1 MKNLYLTFCLLMAA
15 MFLSAQEV
23 PQAINFQAIARDA
36 NSEVM
41 ANTPI
46 MIQLTIL
53 DGSPEGELVYREI
66 RSLTTNA
73 YGSFSFQIGRDPYM
87 AVGEFA
93 DIDWAGGRKFLKI
106 DYDPTATLSFN
117 LSLGTVEFVSVPYAF
132 AAGSVSYID
141 ATGANDGDV
150 LAYNAMTGRFEP
162 IAMSGAGGG
171 ITVETDPTVPDWAKA
186 DTKPTYD
193 YSEILNTPEIPEEQ
207 VLSISNDTIFLT
219 NGGYVK
225 LPASVAGFSGDYN
238 DLTNIPTTVSS
249 FENDANYIS
258 TESQTIAD
266 VVSLGNSVNAQLKN
280 VTDPTDA
287 QDAVTK
293 SYVDNLIAQL
303 QEAINN
309 IGGGVSDP
317 VPSVTTSDAS
327 NITSRGATLSGEVTS
342 DGGEVVLS
350 RGFMYGTSADDLSQ
364 RVQSGNGTGSFTAN
378 VSGLA
383 DGTTYYYK
391 AYATS
396 SAGTGYGE
404 VMSFTTL
411 TIYPPSVQ
419 TNSAS
424 NITTTG
430 ATLSG
435 DVTFDGNTTV
445 TARGFMYGTDAN
457 NLTQSVQSGSGTGSF
472 TKTLTG
478 LSYGTTYYYKAFA
491 TNSGGTSYG
500 DVRTFTTIAVYL
512 PTVTTGTA
520 SSISAANATL
530 SGNVTFDGN
539 ATVTARGF
547 VYGTSANNLS
557 QTVQSGSGT
566 GSFTKALTG
575 LSSSTTY
582 YYKAYAT
589 NSEGT
594 GYGEVMTFTTT
605 ASTGTVNGHA
615 WVDLGL
621 PSGTRWATCN
631 VGASTPTAYGDYF
644 AWGETTTKTT
654 YNSSTYTYSD
664 NPTTLPSS
672 ADAATANWGSGWRM
686 PTQTEMQ
693 ELINNCTVTWTTQN
707 GVNGR
712 LFTGSN
718 GNSIFLP
725 AAGYRDGSELYD
737 AVSVGFYW
745 SSSLLSADT
754 DYAWYLYF
762 YSDNYDMGN
771 YDRYYG
777 FTVRAVCQS
786 QN

>member
-1 MKNLYLTFCLLMAA
+1 MKKIIFTFCLLMAA
-15 MFLSAQEV
+15 MFLTAQDV

-46 MIQLTIL
+46 MIQLSIL
-53 DGSPEGELVYREI
+53 DGSPEGELIYREI

-93 DIDWAGGRKFLKI
+93 DIDWGGGRKFLKI
-106 DYDPTATLSFN
+106 DYDPTAMLQFN

-141 ATGANDGDV
+141 ASGANDGDV
-150 LAYNAMTGRFEP
+150 LAYNATTGRFEP
-162 IAMSGAGGG
+162 VAISGAGGG
-171 ITVETDPTVPDWAKA
+171 IAVETDPTVPDWAKA
-186 DTKPTYD
+186 ETKPTYD
-193 YSEILNTPEIPEEQ
+193 YSEIENTPD
-207 VLSISNDTIFLT
+207 LSGFLT
-219 NGGYVK
+219 
-225 LPASVAGFSGDYN
+225 
-238 DLTNIPTTVSS
+238 
-249 FENDANYIS
+249 
-258 TESQTIAD
+258 TESQTLAD
-266 VVSLGNSVNAQLKN
+266 AAALGNSVNAQLKN

-303 QEAINN
+303 QAAINN
-309 IGGGVSDP
+309 IGGGQTTVSAP
-317 VPSVTTSDAS
+317 TVT
-327 NITSRGATLSGEVTS
+327 
-342 DGGEVVLS
+342 
-350 RGFMYGTSADDLSQ
+350 
-364 RVQSGNGTGSFTAN
+364 
-378 VSGLA
+378 
-383 DGTTYYYK
+383 
-391 AYATS
+391 
-396 SAGTGYGE
+396 
-404 VMSFTTL
+404 
-411 TIYPPSVQ
+411 

-424 NITTTG
+424 NVTTTG

-435 DVTFDGNTTV
+435 
-445 TARGFMYGTDAN
+445 
-457 NLTQSVQSGSGTGSF
+457 
-472 TKTLTG
+472 
-478 LSYGTTYYYKAFA
+478 
-491 TNSGGTSYG
+491 
-500 DVRTFTTIAVYL
+500 
-512 PTVTTGTA
+512 
-520 SSISAANATL
+520 
-530 SGNVTFDGN
+530 NVTSDGN

-566 GSFTKALTG
+566 GSYTASLTG
-575 LSSSTTY
+575 LASGTTY

-594 GYGEVMTFTTT
+594 GYGEIMLFTTT
-605 ASTGTVNGHA
+605 ASTGVTSLTILNEQYEVITNTTVNMGNEIYFKVKNNSSSEIANIKCYLRVSADENAEYGEDGYWEFCSTQCGINGGCPKFTLAAGAEQLVHLFFSQVNDTHDFMIYTYPTSGDPTAVFSIHIIEVSDPTGYTNGHGY
-615 WVDLGL
+615 VDLGL

-631 VGASTPTAYGDYF
+631 VGASTPTAYGNYY
-644 AWGETTTKTT
+644 AWGETTTK
-654 YNSSTYTYSD
+654 SSYTSDNYTYSS

-672 ADAATANWGSGWRM
+672 ADAATSNWGSGWRM

-725 AAGYRDGSELYD
+725 AAGYRYDSELYV
-737 AVSVGFYW
+737 AGSYGNYW
-745 SSSLLSADT
+745 SSSLYSGST
-754 DYAWYLYF
+754 DYAWGLDFGSGYCGMNYRNR
-762 YSDNYDMGN
+762 YS
-771 YDRYYG
+771 G